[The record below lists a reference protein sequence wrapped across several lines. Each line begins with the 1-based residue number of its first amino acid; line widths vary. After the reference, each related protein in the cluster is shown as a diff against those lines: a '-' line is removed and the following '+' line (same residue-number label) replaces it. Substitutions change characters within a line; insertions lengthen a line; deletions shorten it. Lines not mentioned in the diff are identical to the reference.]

1 MEIAGRVGGGVV
13 ASSEVAR
20 RVAQASERAR
30 RADLSKVRVQGESGR
45 RGEGGDDGGGEGLG
59 VKVGS
64 GWGQSRG
71 RSRGQG

>member
-30 RADLSKVRVQGESGR
+30 RADLPRVQGESGR